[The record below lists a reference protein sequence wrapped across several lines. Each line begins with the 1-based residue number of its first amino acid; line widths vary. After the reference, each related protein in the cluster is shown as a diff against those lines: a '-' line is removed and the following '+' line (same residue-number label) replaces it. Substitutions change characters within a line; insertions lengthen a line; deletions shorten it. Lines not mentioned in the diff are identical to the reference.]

1 MVLPAVPVSLPAIAT
16 QSTIRLLTLAQQE
29 PRQVRCSEHL
39 TFIHLTLGSNTIITL
54 SELQKLG
61 RESGKPVTTC
71 LGQWGPSEG
80 GREGGTGTR
89 QNQRG
94 KKWGLDQQCPWPV
107 CGPSQFQMKLSS
119 TQRNEDTKDSVY
131 FTMKLFIPN
140 FYW

>member
-16 QSTIRLLTLAQQE
+16 QSTIWLLTLAQQE

-71 LGQWGPSEG
+71 LGRRGPSEEG
-80 GREGGTGTR
+80 GRVQGQGRTREGRSGVWTSSVH
-89 QNQRG
+89 
-94 KKWGLDQQCPWPV
+94 GLSVDRV
-107 CGPSQFQMKLSS
+107 SS
-119 TQRNEDTKDSVY
+119 R
-131 FTMKLFIPN
+131 
-140 FYW
+140 